1 MFVNSETKRRIMT
14 YNKPEIVT
22 LSSPIKA
29 VQNHQK
35 IDPSTVFDTM
45 AQDYVQLNS
54 AYNADE

>member
-1 MFVNSETKRRIMT
+1 MT